1 MRNYEEHPMYDWL
14 SEVRR
19 DFHKHPELGHH
30 EFRTT
35 ERIKEIL
42 SDIGVEIQEFPDLK
56 TGAVGLISCRP
67 GERTIALRADIDALP
82 MAELNDVP
90 YKSVNEGVMHSC
102 GHDCHATIMLGVAKK
117 IMESDL
123 TKQLRGKIKFLFQPA
138 EETIN
143 GAELMIDVGALK
155 NPDVDRIIGGHM
167 NTDLQTGQVGFYK
180 KVSHASADSFYMTI
194 QGKGVHGA
202 FPHKGSD
209 PIIAG
214 AHFVTAMQSI
224 VSRNLDPT
232 ESAVVTV
239 GQFQAGTA
247 PNIIPD
253 QAVLSGPVRTFDDEI
268 RDMIIHRMGEIVESI
283 EKGFQVLRQ

>member
-123 TKQLRGKIKFLFQPA
+123 TKQLRGKIKFLF
-138 EETIN
+138 
-143 GAELMIDVGALK
+143 
-155 NPDVDRIIGGHM
+155 
-167 NTDLQTGQVGFYK
+167 
-180 KVSHASADSFYMTI
+180 
-194 QGKGVHGA
+194 
-202 FPHKGSD
+202 
-209 PIIAG
+209 
-214 AHFVTAMQSI
+214 
-224 VSRNLDPT
+224 
-232 ESAVVTV
+232 
-239 GQFQAGTA
+239 
-247 PNIIPD
+247 
-253 QAVLSGPVRTFDDEI
+253 VLFL
-268 RDMIIHRMGEIVESI
+268 ESI
-283 EKGFQVLRQ
+283 R